1 MADPRVLEKLEHI
14 PEKPG
19 VYIMRDRAGEVIYVG
34 KAVSLKNRV
43 RSYFSGQQTPKVRVL
58 VSRVADLE
66 YIVTDSEVE
75 ALILECNL
83 IKRYRPRYNVN
94 LKDDKNYPYLKV
106 TFQEEFP
113 RLVITR
119 NMVKDGAKYYG
130 PYTNAGALHD
140 TVSVLRKIFRLRTCS
155 EGQFSNRQRPC
166 LNYYIKRCDAPCM
179 GYISPEAY
187 REVIKEVCLFLDG
200 RQEDLVRRLQERMEE
215 AAARLEFERA
225 ARLRDQLQA
234 VRQVLERQKMVS
246 KGMQDQDIIAFAR
259 EGDEACFQIFF
270 VRQGKVVGR
279 EHYFLEGTGDLERPE
294 IMAAF
299 LKRYYDRVP
308 FIPREILLAEE
319 TAEKAVLEEWLS
331 QKRGRRVY
339 LQVPKRGEKAKLAAM
354 VAKNALLVLQER
366 EADGQ
371 REEEKAAAALE
382 ELAERLSLPIPPE
395 RIECY
400 DISNIQGTLAV
411 GSMVVFTAGKPDKKE
426 YRRFRIKTVRGPD
439 DYAMLREVLYRRF
452 RRTLDAG
459 EEGGEEGGFGK
470 LPDLILIDGGKGQL
484 AAAREVLQRV
494 GFEDIPV
501 FSLAERNEEV
511 YAPGEEKPLL
521 LPRNSEAL
529 YLLQRLRDEAH
540 RFALEYHRRLR
551 KKQLSRSL
559 LDEIPGIGSRRK
571 KALLR
576 HFGSLRGIAG
586 ASLEELAAVPG
597 MNRQAA
603 TAVFAFFRDQGE
615 ESRGNKADS

>member
-1 MADPRVLEKLEHI
+1 MAEPRVLEKLEHI

-19 VYIMRDRAGEVIYVG
+19 VYIMRDRAGAVIYVG

-43 RSYFSGQQTPKVRVL
+43 RSYFSGQQSPKVRVL

-66 YIVTDSEVE
+66 YIVTDTEVE

-83 IKRYRPRYNVN
+83 IKKYRPRYNVN

-106 TFQEEFP
+106 TVQEEFP
-113 RLVITR
+113 RLIITR

-140 TVSVLRKIFRLRTCS
+140 TVGLLRKIFRLRTCT
-155 EGQFSNRQRPC
+155 EGQLYNRQRPC
-166 LNYYIKRCDAPCM
+166 LNYHIKRCDAPCM

-187 REVIKEVCLFLDG
+187 QEMIKEVCLFLDG

-215 AAARLEFERA
+215 AAAALEFERA
-225 ARLRDQLQA
+225 ARLRDQIQA

-259 EGDEACFQIFF
+259 KGDEACFQIFF

-279 EHYFLEGTGDLERPE
+279 EHHFLEGTGELERPE

-319 TAEKAVLEEWLS
+319 TAEQAVLEEWLS

-339 LQVPKRGEKAKLAAM
+339 LRVPKRGEKAKLAAM
-354 VAKNALLVLQER
+354 VAKNALLVLKER
-366 EADGQ
+366 EASWQ
-371 REEEKAAAALE
+371 QEEDRAAAALE
-382 ELAERLSLPIPPE
+382 ELAERLSLPLPPE

-426 YRRFRIKTVRGPD
+426 YRRFRIKTVQGPD

-452 RRTLDAG
+452 RRTLDD
-459 EEGGEEGGFGK
+459 EEGDGEEGGFGQ

-484 AAAREVLQRV
+484 AAALQVLDRV

-501 FSLAERNEEV
+501 FSLAEKKEEV

-529 YLLQRLRDEAH
+529 YLLQRIRDEAH

-551 KKQLSRSL
+551 QKQLSRSL
-559 LDEIPGIGSRRK
+559 LDEIPGIGPRRK
-571 KALLR
+571 KALLKS
-576 HFGSLRGIAG
+576 FGSLQNIAQ
-586 ASLEELAAVPG
+586 ASLEELAAVTG
-597 MNRQAA
+597 MNRRVAA
-603 TAVFAFFRDQGE
+603 EVFAFFRNQGVE
-615 ESRGNKADS
+615 KEGKGQDY